1 MTRKEEL
8 RKWIQEEE
16 SKPKEEINE
25 ARLSHLYDELRREE
39 KYNNRPHEN
48 HQIAPKQPDYD
59 TIRRHEI
66 EEQENEIRANAEQLQ
81 RDGHINDAYSLLVAL
96 SNLRI
101 DDTFFSLS
109 NYVRQ
114 RISDDSRVCENPD
127 AFVADLGELAFGIE
141 CLKKS
146 IVHIA
151 RFAHRTARTETPE
164 RISRIGLD
172 TTVNE
177 TTSQESKEDDGNTE
191 HTVKRGRPR
200 KESAN
205 RD

>member
-1 MTRKEEL
+1 MTKLEDLDRL
-8 RKWIQEEE
+8 IGAEE
-16 SKPKEEINE
+16 SKPIEEQNKDVLI
-25 ARLSHLYDELRREE
+25 RLYEERRRALRMP
-39 KYNNRPHEN
+39 NRPHEN
-48 HQIAPKQPDYD
+48 HQIAPKQPNYD

-66 EEQENEIRANAEQLQ
+66 EEQEKEIRANAEQLQ
-81 RDGHINDAYSLLVAL
+81 RDGHINDAYSLLGAL

-101 DDTFFSLS
+101 DDTFFSLF

-114 RISDDSRVCENPD
+114 RISDDSRLCENPD